1 MSRSDISDK
10 LVHFTSPRD
19 NWDEAYSRL
28 RSILAERTIR
38 SGNDK
43 IRSGDHCVCF
53 TEAPLV
59 SLGTGLVNPTNFSR
73 YAPFG
78 VMFEKKWIFEK
89 GGRPVIYQ
97 PESEFLELSDSH
109 KWRHM
114 RYELN
119 GATPIDFA
127 WEREWRLKCE
137 RLAFQPSDVAI
148 LVPSRE
154 WAGELIREHENEQN
168 YDVEMYSLVLDRS
181 LAEQYR
187 EDFPWRIF
195 IVGVAA

>member
-1 MSRSDISDK
+1 MSRADISDK

-19 NWDEAYSRL
+19 NLDEAYSRL
-28 RSILAERTIR
+28 QSILAERTIK
-38 SGNDK
+38 GHNDK

-97 PESEFLELSDSH
+97 PESEFGELSDSH

-114 RYELN
+114 RYEPN
-119 GATPIDFA
+119 AAQPIDFT
-127 WEREWRLKCE
+127 WEREWRIKC
-137 RLAFQPSDVAI
+137 RALSFYPSDVAI
-148 LVPSRE
+148 LVPTQD
-154 WAGELIREHENEQN
+154 WAYSLIREHEDEQD
-168 YDVEMYSLVLDRS
+168 YDVEMYSLVLGRTI
-181 LAEQYR
+181 AEQYR
-187 EDFPWRIF
+187 EGFPWRIF
-195 IVGVAA
+195 VLGV